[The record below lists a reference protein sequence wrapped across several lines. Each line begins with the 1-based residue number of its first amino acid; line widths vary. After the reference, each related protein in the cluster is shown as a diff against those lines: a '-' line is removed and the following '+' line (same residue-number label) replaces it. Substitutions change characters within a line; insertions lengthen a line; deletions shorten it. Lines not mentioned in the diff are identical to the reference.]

1 MSRIAELSRWFS
13 QVGHLFGPQYRAI
26 FAFSLA
32 VNVLLL
38 VSPLYML
45 QIYDRVLS
53 SGSVDSLVWLTLIAI
68 FLLAIFAAAEA
79 GRRRMAALAA
89 QAIELHFAPKL
100 FERFERGEAQGP
112 ELLSDTQLVQRLSN
126 VFQNGAVLAYFDLP
140 FAPLFLVV
148 LFLLHPLLGLLGLV
162 SAALIFFIAVR
173 AEASTRATGERAAA
187 GQALAT
193 EFATGLVRQ
202 RSAMVAMGIIG
213 RAFDRWASLR
223 ASAADAALV
232 AANGEGAYS
241 GISKSA
247 RQVLQVLVLA
257 VGAALVLAQVISPGA
272 IVAASILVA
281 RALGPIDQITGAWRQ
296 LHQAQS
302 AWITLA
308 GRFET
313 MAAKPRFTPLP
324 RPDAAVRIDRL
335 AVTLPG
341 QAEPIIRPFI
351 YDIAAGSKVAVVG
364 NNGAGKTTLLQTL
377 AGAWSPGEG
386 SVSLGARDL
395 HRWASEDRGQY
406 VGYVPQA
413 VELMPATV
421 AENIARLTPD
431 AVEAVITAARQAGAH
446 EMILGLPLGYD
457 TLIGSGGAR
466 LSAGQTQLIGLARAV
481 FGQPVLLLVDEPTAN
496 LDAESAAR
504 TIDAFDML
512 ARQGTIVI
520 AATHDPRLIRA
531 FDTVLVIRRGTVQA
545 IAASDYA
552 VGGDRRLSLIPATGD
567 AA

>member
-1 MSRIAELSRWFS
+1 MARIAELSRWFS
-13 QVGHLFGPQYRAI
+13 QIGAMFGPHYRAI

-32 VNVLLL
+32 VNILLL

-53 SGSVDSLVWLTLIAI
+53 SGSVDSLIWLTLIAI

-79 GRRRMAALAA
+79 GRRHMAALTA
-89 QAIELHFAPKL
+89 QAIEVHFAPKI
-100 FERFERGEAQGP
+100 FDRFERDSDCGP
-112 ELLSDTQLVQRLSN
+112 ELLSDAQLVQRLSN
-126 VFQNGAVLAYFDLP
+126 VFQNGSVLAYFDLP

-148 LFLLHPLLGLLGLV
+148 LFLLNPLLGLLGV
-162 SAALIFFIAVR
+162 GSAALILVIAVR
-173 AEASTRATGERAAA
+173 AEASTRVTGQRAAA

-202 RSAMVAMGIIG
+202 RSAMVAMGIIA
-213 RAFDRWASLR
+213 RAFERWASLR
-223 ASAADAALV
+223 TIAADAALT

-281 RALGPIDQITGAWRQ
+281 RALGPIDQITGGWRQ
-296 LHQAQS
+296 LHQARS
-302 AWITLA
+302 AWTTLSE
-308 GRFET
+308 RFET
-313 MAAKPRFTPLP
+313 NDAKPAFTALP
-324 RPDAAVRIDRL
+324 RPEAVVRIDRL

-341 QAEPIIRPFI
+341 QSEPLIRPFI
-351 YDIAAGSKVAVVG
+351 YDILAGSKVAVVG

-377 AGAWSPGEG
+377 AGAWVPGAG
-386 SVSLGARDL
+386 SISLGGRDL
-395 HRWASEDRGQY
+395 HRWPSEDRGNY

-421 AENIARLTPD
+421 GENIARLKPD
-431 AVEAVITAARQAGAH
+431 AIEAVITAARQAGAH
-446 EMILGLPLGYD
+446 DMILGLPQGYD
-457 TLIGSGGAR
+457 TQIGNGGAR
-466 LSAGQTQLIGLARAV
+466 LSAGQTQLIGLARAM
-481 FGQPVLLLVDEPTAN
+481 FEQPVLLLVDEPTAN

-504 TIDAFDML
+504 TIEAFDAL
-512 ARQGTIVI
+512 ARRGSIVV

-531 FDTVLVIRRGTVQA
+531 FDTVLAIKRGTIEA
-545 IAASDYA
+545 IPASEFAAT
-552 VGGDRRLSLIPATGD
+552 GERRLSLIHATGD
-567 AA
+567 VA